1 MIWVCLK
8 MEYTTNL
15 LMRTYVEYDL
25 GKALFSDKTNVRSFV
40 ELWRSSDKEMM
51 IPIVDQQE
59 NCMLKRSGGVK
70 MVRFQYDQG
79 SKELPTRFW
88 FSNIYCSQTY
98 AGWWLSLPLWK
109 IWLRQLGFS
118 EIPSEWK
125 VIKFHGSSHHQ
136 ADHHHIPIVVGL

>member
-98 AGWWLSLPLWK
+98 AGWWLSLPL
-109 IWLRQLGFS
+109 
-118 EIPSEWK
+118 
-125 VIKFHGSSHHQ
+125 
-136 ADHHHIPIVVGL
+136 